1 MPTDDGAWR
10 QDQEAETV
18 VPTDEYIQRITPVQR
33 GEAGGG
39 WGNEKVETSAEPS
52 GAPMIGIAV
61 RTLVPRVPRLPNQNS
76 ASLIGRP

>member
-10 QDQEAETV
+10 QDQEAEKV

-39 WGNEKVETSAEPS
+39 WGNEKVETSARSAGVPTCPYVSAPGPS
-52 GAPMIGIAV
+52 KPINVA
-61 RTLVPRVPRLPNQNS
+61 
-76 ASLIGRP
+76 